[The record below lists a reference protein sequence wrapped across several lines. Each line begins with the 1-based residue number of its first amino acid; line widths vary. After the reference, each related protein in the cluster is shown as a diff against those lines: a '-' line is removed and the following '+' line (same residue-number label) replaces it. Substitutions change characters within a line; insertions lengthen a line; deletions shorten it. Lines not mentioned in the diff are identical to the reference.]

1 MFLIKQIYCGE
12 NNVCSTIPLEKR
24 KVLKKT
30 ISKTIFVLFLGVVI
44 YCATILPVYLV
55 DFFMKSATTA
65 KATHSLVNPL
75 RPFLTYINGVVG
87 PIVLLVS
94 AYILVVF
101 IFQCFYYRYYFYDFG
116 KDGIVIKKGVISRA
130 EVTIAFSKIQNVF
143 VDQDI
148 LDRFL
153 GLYDVHIETAGL
165 GSIRAAHIDGVSREN
180 SDKLREI
187 ILSKINVNG
196 AGGSL

>member
-1 MFLIKQIYCGE
+1 MLLIKQIYCGE

-30 ISKTIFVLFLGVVI
+30 ISKAIFVLFLGVVI

-55 DFFMKSATTA
+55 DFFMKSAPVTKTSHA
-65 KATHSLVNPL
+65 LSNPL
-75 RPFLTYINGVVG
+75 RPFLTYVTGIVG
-87 PIVLLVS
+87 PIILLVL
-94 AYILVVF
+94 AYILLVF

-116 KDGIVIKKGVISRA
+116 KDGVVIKKGVISRA

-165 GSIRAAHIDGVSREN
+165 GSLRVAHIDGVGQEN

-187 ILSKINVNG
+187 ILSKINAKTDSGVV
-196 AGGSL
+196 

>member
-1 MFLIKQIYCGE
+1 MLLIKQIYCGE
-12 NNVCSTIPLEKR
+12 NNVCSAIPLEKR
-24 KVLKKT
+24 KVLKRT
-30 ISKTIFVLFLGVVI
+30 ISKTIFVLFLGAVI

-55 DFFMKSATTA
+55 DFFMKSVPVTKTSHALT
-65 KATHSLVNPL
+65 NPL
-75 RPFLTYINGVVG
+75 RPFLTYVTGVVG
-87 PIVLLVS
+87 PVILLVL
-94 AYILVVF
+94 AYILLVF

-165 GSIRAAHIDGVSREN
+165 GSLRAAHIDGVSREN

-187 ILSKINVNG
+187 ILSKISVK
-196 AGGSL
+196 AGGDSI